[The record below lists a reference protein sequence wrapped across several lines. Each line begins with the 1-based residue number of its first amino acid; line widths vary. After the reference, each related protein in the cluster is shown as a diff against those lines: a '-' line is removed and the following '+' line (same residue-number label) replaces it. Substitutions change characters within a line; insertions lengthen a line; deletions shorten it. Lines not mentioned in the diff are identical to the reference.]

1 MTTWKKLDKTKD
13 WKDNFSPEEVNESLA
28 SKNYYY
34 SIFNIKTEAEE
45 RLENIMSNISVSDLL
60 SDPNFESIK
69 LDEMN
74 TAPDYYFLDRSELNQ
89 FPKDW
94 NLEKVYEHLDEYG
107 FYVELSSGW
116 SPTVSYLV
124 IYTKPSE

>member
-45 RLENIMSNISVSDLL
+45 RLENIM
-60 SDPNFESIK
+60 
-69 LDEMN
+69 
-74 TAPDYYFLDRSELNQ
+74 R
-89 FPKDW
+89 
-94 NLEKVYEHLDEYG
+94 
-107 FYVELSSGW
+107 
-116 SPTVSYLV
+116 
-124 IYTKPSE
+124 